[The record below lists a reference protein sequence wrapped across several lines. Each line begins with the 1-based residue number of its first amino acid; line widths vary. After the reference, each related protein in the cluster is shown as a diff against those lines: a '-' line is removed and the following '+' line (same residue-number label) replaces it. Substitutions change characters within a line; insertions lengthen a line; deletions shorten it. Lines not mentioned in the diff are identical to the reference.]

1 MRRKLL
7 TNTENGDIMYS
18 KSGEKKSQIE
28 FKHLKIINDILA
40 AGERVE
46 IVPAKD
52 GVKIFKVVRRE
63 SKS

>member
-1 MRRKLL
+1 MHLKLL

-18 KSGEKKSQIE
+18 KNDEKKSQIE

-40 AGERVE
+40 SGERVE

-52 GVKIFKVVRRE
+52 GVRIFKVVRRE
-63 SKS
+63 SKE